1 VSRPT
6 KHLLRL
12 TAAGATLA
20 LVVAGAHIASAR
32 DGGGGDGGDGGG
44 GGGALA
50 PTRVTVLNQVA
61 NTTGTALITDPDLKN
76 PWGLALGPSG
86 GALWVANNNSN
97 NTTLYNGGLNGAA
110 VTKSTLTVSIPG
122 GKPTGQA
129 FSGGTD
135 FVVTGSGGSGPAR
148 FIFSSDQ
155 GDITAWNPT
164 ADRTHTIL
172 MAHVNGAVY
181 RGLTFL
187 ADSTGNFLLANDFK
201 NNRIDVFNSSFQKV
215 TLAAGQFVDP
225 NLPSGYAPFN
235 VQTIG
240 SSVYVAYA
248 RPENGGSEPSGGG
261 NGIVD
266 VFTNFGRSV
275 SRVVNSS
282 SVRGPWGMA
291 IAPSNWGAIAG
302 DLLIGSFKD
311 GMYSEERKMIDETRK
326 IFAAPGLRV
335 SATCVRVPVAIG
347 HSEAI
352 HVELERPMQADE
364 AREILRAAVF
374 RWSTPLLTPLW
385 RTGWAARPSP
395 P

>member
-1 VSRPT
+1 VEEERNVTRPT

-20 LVVAGAHIASAR
+20 LVVAGAHIASAK
-32 DGGGGDGGDGGG
+32 DGGGGGGGGDGGSSTI
-44 GGGALA
+44 A
-50 PTRVTVLNQVA
+50 PTRVTVVNQIA
-61 NTTGTALITDPDLKN
+61 NTSGNGLITDPDLKN

-97 NTTLYNGGLNGAA
+97 NTTLYQGGLSGAA

-187 ADSTGNFLLANDFK
+187 ATSSGNFLLANDFH
-201 NNRIDVFNSSFQKV
+201 NNRIDIFNSSFQRV
-215 TLAAGQFVDP
+215 TPAAGQFVDR
-225 NLPSGYAPFN
+225 NIPSGFAPFN

-248 RPENGGSEPSGGG
+248 RQGSSGGSDAGSDAGY
-261 NGIVD
+261 VD
-266 VFTNFGRSV
+266 VFTNFGMNV
-275 SRVVNSS
+275 SRIISAS
-282 SVRGPWGMA
+282 GPRTPWGLA
-291 IAPSNWGAIAG
+291 VAPSGWGAIAG
-302 DLLIGSFKD
+302 DLLVGSFHD
-311 GMYSEERKMIDETRK
+311 GFIYVYDGTTFVGQLATSN
-326 IFAAPGLRV
+326 G
-335 SATCVRVPVAIG
+335 SAVRIQRLWA
-347 HSEAI
+347 
-352 HVELERPMQADE
+352 
-364 AREILRAAVF
+364 
-374 RWSTPLLTPLW
+374 LTPGNPQNGGTNTLW
-385 RTGWAARPSP
+385 FSAGPEDGQDGIVGELTPA
-395 P
+395 

>member
-1 VSRPT
+1 VEEERNVSRPT
-6 KHLLRL
+6 KYLLRL

-20 LVVAGAHIASAR
+20 LVVAGAHIASAK
-32 DGGGGDGGDGGG
+32 DGGGGDGGG
-44 GGGALA
+44 GGGVALA

-97 NTTLYNGGLNGAA
+97 NSTLYNGGLSGAA
-110 VTKSTLTVSIPG
+110 VTKSTLTVAIPG

-164 ADRTHTIL
+164 ADRTNAIL

-248 RPENGGSEPSGGG
+248 QPENGGSEPSGGA

-282 SVRGPWGMA
+282 SVRGPWGLA
-291 IAPSNWGAIAG
+291 VAPSNWGAIAG
-302 DLLIGSFKD
+302 DLLVGSFKD
-311 GMYSEERKMIDETRK
+311 GFIFVFQGTKLVGQLADKNGRAIRIDK
-326 IFAAPGLRV
+326 LWA
-335 SATCVRVPVAIG
+335 
-347 HSEAI
+347 
-352 HVELERPMQADE
+352 
-364 AREILRAAVF
+364 
-374 RWSTPLLTPLW
+374 LTPGNPQNGG
-385 RTGWAARPSP
+385 TGTIWFSAGPNDGQNGIVGELTPA
-395 P
+395 

>member
-1 VSRPT
+1 MPRLT
-6 KHLLRL
+6 HFMRL
-12 TAAGATLA
+12 TAAAGALA
-20 LVVAGAHIASAR
+20 LVATSAHIALA
-32 DGGGGDGGDGGG
+32 DHGGGDGGG
-44 GGGALA
+44 GGGGGGGTLA
-50 PTRVTVLNQVA
+50 PVKVSVINQVA
-61 NTTGTALITDPDLKN
+61 DTAGNGLISDPDLLN
-76 PWGLALGPSG
+76 PWGLALAPSG

-97 NTTLYNGGLNGAA
+97 TSTLYTGGLNGAA
-110 VTKSTLTVSIPG
+110 VTKSTLTVTIPG

-164 ADRTHTIL
+164 ADRTNAIR

-235 VQTIG
+235 VQAIG

-248 RPENGGSEPSGGG
+248 QPENGGAEPSGGA

-302 DLLIGSFKD
+302 DLLVGSFKD
-311 GMYSEERKMIDETRK
+311 GFIFVFQGTRLVGELANQNNQAIRIDK
-326 IFAAPGLRV
+326 LWALIPGTATNGGAGTIWF
-335 SATCVRVPVAIG
+335 SAGPQDGQHGIVG
-347 HSEAI
+347 
-352 HVELERPMQADE
+352 Q
-364 AREILRAAVF
+364 
-374 RWSTPLLTPLW
+374 LTPV
-385 RTGWAARPSP
+385 S
-395 P
+395 

>member
-1 VSRPT
+1 VR
-6 KHLLRL
+6 RL
-12 TAAGATLA
+12 THIMRLSAAAGALA
-20 LVVAGAHIASAR
+20 LVVASAHIALA
-32 DGGGGDGGDGGG
+32 DHGGGGPNSDGGG
-44 GGGALA
+44 GGGVLA
-50 PTRVTVLNQVA
+50 PVRVKVINQVA
-61 NTTGTALITDPDLKN
+61 DTAGNGLISDPDLRN

-97 NTTLYNGGLNGAA
+97 TSTLYTGGLDGAA
-110 VTKSTLTVSIPG
+110 VTKSSLTVSIPG

-164 ADRTHTIL
+164 ADRTHAIL
-172 MAHVNGAVY
+172 AAHVTGAVY

-248 RPENGGSEPSGGG
+248 QPENGGAEPSGGG

-291 IAPSNWGAIAG
+291 IAPSTWGAIAG
-302 DLLIGSFKD
+302 DLLVGSFKD
-311 GMYSEERKMIDETRK
+311 GFIFVFQGTRLIGQLANQNNQAIRIDDLWAL
-326 IFAAPGLRV
+326 IPGTATNGGAGTIWF
-335 SATCVRVPVAIG
+335 SAGPEDGQHGIVG
-347 HSEAI
+347 
-352 HVELERPMQADE
+352 ELIPA
-364 AREILRAAVF
+364 
-374 RWSTPLLTPLW
+374 
-385 RTGWAARPSP
+385 
-395 P
+395 